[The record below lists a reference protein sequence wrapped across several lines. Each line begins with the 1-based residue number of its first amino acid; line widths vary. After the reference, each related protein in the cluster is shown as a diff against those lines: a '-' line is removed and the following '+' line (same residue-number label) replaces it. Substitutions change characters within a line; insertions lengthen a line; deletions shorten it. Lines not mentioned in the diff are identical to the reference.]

1 VPKNP
6 IAEYEEAR
14 QSVDAHQ
21 NDINGNQPD
30 DPEKAAEVMIK
41 IAGEANP
48 PLHLFLGNDAY
59 EMAKAKIADVQKD
72 MQSR

>member
-41 IAGEANP
+41 IA
-48 PLHLFLGNDAY
+48 
-59 EMAKAKIADVQKD
+59 
-72 MQSR
+72 